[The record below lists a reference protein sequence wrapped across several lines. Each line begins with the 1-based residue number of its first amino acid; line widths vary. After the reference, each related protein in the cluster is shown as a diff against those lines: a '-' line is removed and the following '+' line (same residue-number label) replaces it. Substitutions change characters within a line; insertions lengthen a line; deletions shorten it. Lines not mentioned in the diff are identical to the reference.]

1 MRDMRNVAA
10 EKTTPLR
17 LDPDPARACSAPIR
31 RRAVRG
37 RQRRTWT
44 ETPVLSLITSGDAQ
58 VEGSKVTP
66 GRRMTSIRSKQA
78 TANKKSDGR
87 AQNTYFHSLV

>member
-10 EKTTPLR
+10 KKNHPPAAER
-17 LDPDPARACSAPIR
+17 DPARACSAPIR

-37 RQRRTWT
+37 RQRRAWT

-58 VEGSKVTP
+58 VEASKATP

-78 TANKKSDGR
+78 TANKKRD
-87 AQNTYFHSLV
+87 LD